1 MNKILTILML
11 LISINSFAGEK
22 MAKGSVLKEDSMV
35 FSIDEATKMADY
47 IYTLEQKNNKHI
59 EAIELYKQLV
69 AIKDSKESTQ
79 EEYIKIKDE
88 IILKYKEMQSLNDK
102 RISQLERRDT
112 IRKIET
118 AVAFFAGVGFTT
130 AIVIATK

>member
-1 MNKILTILML
+1 ML

-22 MAKGSVLKEDSMV
+22 MTKESVLKEDSMV

-59 EAIELYKQLV
+59 ETIELYKQLV

>member
-69 AIKDSKESTQ
+69 TIKDSKESTQ